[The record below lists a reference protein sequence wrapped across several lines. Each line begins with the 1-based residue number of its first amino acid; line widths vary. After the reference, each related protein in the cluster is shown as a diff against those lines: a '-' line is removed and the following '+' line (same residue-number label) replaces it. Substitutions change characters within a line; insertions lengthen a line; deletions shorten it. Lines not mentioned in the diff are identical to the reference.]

1 MEEKLKCTNSSTAY
15 SPTLPASH
23 TLTHTYPENDN
34 VEINHLECVLNMFFV
49 FWLFLNRLVGKLL
62 PLKKPPML
70 LFQRLTWFGDTCL
83 QNDTSQ
89 KAVLIISKVQMI
101 LVSEIVL
108 LYVYVF
114 FSFLNRE
121 RQMNG
126 ERQSSNTKQISHL
139 ACLSLILHFWT
150 SVTLTKNSVWTLAQ
164 SVSNKWTQPKLKER
178 KSLKNFLS
186 FPFLFLL
193 F

>member
-15 SPTLPASH
+15 SPTLPP
-23 TLTHTYPENDN
+23 THTYPENDN
-34 VEINHLECVLNMFFV
+34 VEINHLKCVLNMFF
-49 FWLFLNRLVGKLL
+49 
-62 PLKKPPML
+62 KKQTGRKASSPKKKTLML
-70 LFQRLTWFGDTCL
+70 LFQRLTRFGDTCL

-89 KAVLIISKVQMI
+89 KVVLIISKVQAI

-108 LYVYVF
+108 LYVYVL

-164 SVSNKWTQPKLKER
+164 SVSNK
-178 KSLKNFLS
+178 
-186 FPFLFLL
+186 
-193 F
+193 